1 MTKDT
6 LNTLLDRSA
15 LKVPDAHAL
24 VHLDIRGEETVTT
37 FKELRRKVLKAA
49 AAFKARGIKKGDAVA
64 LVHRND
70 PAFVA
75 AYFGLA
81 RLGAVAV
88 PINFMVKKTEELTFM
103 FQHCEAKGVLTQKE
117 FLRGVLAAKKEC
129 PGLTEVWST
138 DGGKDTEDFWS
149 FVNEQESFE
158 AADEVTPEDVTAV
171 LYTSGTTGLPKGVM
185 LTHSNL
191 ANNVEAAIRAM
202 NLSEKDVAL
211 TILPMFHTFA
221 WTACVLLSLRLGC
234 KNVIV
239 SSVTPP
245 KPWLK
250 AMGAHRVTV
259 FAAVP
264 QIYGLLAKQA
274 CGIKGLILKYWFFRG
289 VRVAVSGAAPLSPQ
303 TLNEFKAGFGVG
315 IIEGYG
321 LTETSPVATINPPA
335 APRAG
340 SVGFP
345 VEGVE
350 VRVVGEDGTALPE
363 GGEGEIQI
371 RGHNIMKGYL
381 KNDAA
386 TREAINPEGWFKSG
400 DIGAIEEG
408 YLYIRDR
415 IKDMIIVKGLK
426 VFSAQVEKVLMEH
439 PDVQEAAVIGIPDD
453 SGDEVIKGYVVLRE
467 GSKTEK
473 SDILKFCKKN
483 LDPYKRPRDIDILDE
498 LPKNALQKTL
508 KRVLRQQELER
519 KA

>member
-1 MTKDT
+1 
-6 LNTLLDRSA
+6 
-15 LKVPDAHAL
+15 
-24 VHLDIRGEETVTT
+24 
-37 FKELRRKVLKAA
+37 
-49 AAFKARGIKKGDAVA
+49 
-64 LVHRND
+64 
-70 PAFVA
+70 
-75 AYFGLA
+75 
-81 RLGAVAV
+81 
-88 PINFMVKKTEELTFM
+88 
-103 FQHCEAKGVLTQKE
+103 
-117 FLRGVLAAKKEC
+117 
-129 PGLTEVWST
+129 
-138 DGGKDTEDFWS
+138 
-149 FVNEQESFE
+149 
-158 AADEVTPEDVTAV
+158 
-171 LYTSGTTGLPKGVM
+171 
-185 LTHSNL
+185 
-191 ANNVEAAIRAM
+191 
-202 NLSEKDVAL
+202 
-211 TILPMFHTFA
+211 
-221 WTACVLLSLRLGC
+221 
-234 KNVIV
+234 
-239 SSVTPP
+239 
-245 KPWLK
+245 
-250 AMGAHRVTV
+250 MGAHRVTV

-467 GSKTEK
+467 GSKAEK